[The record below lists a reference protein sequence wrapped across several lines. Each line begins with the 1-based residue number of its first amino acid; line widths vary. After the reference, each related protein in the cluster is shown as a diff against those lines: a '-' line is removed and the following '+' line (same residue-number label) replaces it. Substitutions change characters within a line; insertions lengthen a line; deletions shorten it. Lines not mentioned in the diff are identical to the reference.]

1 MCRPIS
7 RMLLVAVVAGASCSV
22 ASVANAG
29 QAGQPNALD
38 FIIPL
43 IEGMNQGQQGQQGQN
58 YQQNPQYQPQNPN
71 YQPNNPNYVPQ
82 DHDHNQGQFVP
93 ERRVVPTG
101 NPTDN
106 LWDLFYNERIARV
119 AAALPQPPG
128 VATPPAVVPGAGTA
142 FPPGTGAGPIPPNTG
157 PSLPSGNIGPL
168 GATPSPP
175 PAG

>member
-43 IEGMNQGQQGQQGQN
+43 IEGMNQGQQGQN
-58 YQQNPQYQPQNPN
+58 YQQNPQYQPQ
-71 YQPNNPNYVPQ
+71 NPNYVPQ

-93 ERRVVPTG
+93 ERRVVPTV
-101 NPTDN
+101 NLTDN

-142 FPPGTGAGPIPPNTG
+142 FLPGTGAGPIPPNTG
-157 PSLPSGNIGPL
+157 PSLSSGNIGPL